1 MLAPKTTIEASTFF
15 RFSVFSEVSFVF
27 VDLVD
32 DVDDD
37 GDAEVFEMAPIVV
50 LDDDVSAG

>member
-37 GDAEVFEMAPIVV
+37 GDAEVFEMEPIVV
-50 LDDDVSAG
+50 LDNEVSAG